1 MTPLEMQDELV
12 SELKEMFKDSRL
24 KSPCG
29 DIVPIKVYPQ
39 DIPVAESDDDED
51 PIPYIIV
58 RLSKGTDSGAKDSFN
73 TVSLVI
79 IIGVYDS
86 ELDQQG
92 YRDAMNIVQ
101 RIYER
106 FHINP
111 NLNGKAVY
119 SGEFSWAMQE
129 DGYYP
134 YFFAACSLNFYIPA
148 IRRED
153 EYA

>member
-12 SELKEMFKDSRL
+12 AELKRMFQDHRL
-24 KSPCG
+24 KTPG
-29 DIVPIKVYPQ
+29 GERKNITIYPQ
-39 DIPVAESDDDED
+39 DIPIVESDDDED

-58 RLSKGTDSGAKDSFN
+58 RLSKGSDSGAKDSFN
-73 TVSLVI
+73 TVNLVI
-79 IIGVYDS
+79 IIGVYDG

-92 YRDAMNIVQ
+92 YRDAMNIIQ
-101 RIYER
+101 KIYER
-106 FHINP
+106 FQKNP

-129 DGYYP
+129 DGYFP
-134 YFFAACSLNFYIPA
+134 YFFAACSLQFQIAA

-153 EYA
+153 PYA